1 MLQPDGL
8 AGEVL
13 KGRPRAI
20 ARAITAVE
28 NATPQAAPLLKALF
42 PHSGRAWVVGVTGAP
57 GTGKSSL
64 VDRLAEYYRARQARV
79 GIIAIDP
86 TSPFSGGAI
95 LGDRIRMQA
104 HSSDPGIFIR
114 SMATRGRLGGLSSA
128 TDDVALILD
137 AAGFEIILIETVGV
151 GQDEVDIVRTASL
164 TLVVVVPGMGD
175 EIQNLKAGMMEIGDI
190 FVLNKADR
198 DGAARTEQDLQLL
211 LATSLRADGWKPP
224 LVKTIATENAGV
236 AELAAAMEQF
246 RTYGGAAMQQRR
258 LEKEQR
264 KLMALL
270 LRRLGE
276 KIEPLV
282 TEARLRRH
290 AADIC
295 QRRRDPY
302 SIVEEILSSVEVRR
316 AP

>member
-1 MLQPDGL
+1 MNL
-8 AGEVL
+8 AEEVL
-13 KGRPRAI
+13 KGTPRAI

-28 NATPQAAPLLKALF
+28 SGTPEAGQLMKALF
-42 PHSGRAWVVGVTGAP
+42 SYSGKAYVIGITGAP

-64 VDRLAEYYRARQARV
+64 VDRLAEYYRARRKRV
-79 GIIAIDP
+79 GIIAVDP

-128 TDDVALILD
+128 TDDVAVILD

-151 GQDEVDIVRTASL
+151 GQDEVDIVRTANL
-164 TLVVVVPGMGD
+164 TLVVLVPGMGD
-175 EIQNLKAGMMEIGDI
+175 EIQNIKAGMMEIGDI

-198 DGAARTEQDLQLL
+198 EGADRAEQELHLL
-211 LATSLRADGWKPP
+211 LSTTRRRDGWKPP
-224 LVKTIATENAGV
+224 LVKTIATENVGV
-236 AELAAAMEQF
+236 DELAEAIEQF
-246 RTYGGAAMQQRR
+246 RAHAKCAMQGRQ
-258 LEKEQR
+258 LEKEEQ

-270 LRRLGE
+270 VRRLGE

-282 TEARLRRH
+282 SEERMRNYARQ
-290 AADIC
+290 IC
-295 QRRRDPY
+295 ERRRDPY
-302 SIVEEILSSVEVRR
+302 SITEEILSSVEVKDRS
-316 AP
+316 